1 MYYSIQ
7 KNTATGYKVFHKE
20 NIQEVV
26 SFFKNIEPLNQKEV
40 EMLEN
45 GMEVDKYVFGET
57 YIVEK
62 VLSEIPE
69 ERVFDDS
76 YCGIDLEEFSDCF

>member
-7 KNTATGYKVFHKE
+7 KNTATGYKVFRKE

-26 SFFKNIEPLNQKEV
+26 SFFKDIEPLNQKEI

-45 GMEVDKYVFGET
+45 GIEVDKYVFGET

-62 VLSEIPE
+62 VLGEIPE